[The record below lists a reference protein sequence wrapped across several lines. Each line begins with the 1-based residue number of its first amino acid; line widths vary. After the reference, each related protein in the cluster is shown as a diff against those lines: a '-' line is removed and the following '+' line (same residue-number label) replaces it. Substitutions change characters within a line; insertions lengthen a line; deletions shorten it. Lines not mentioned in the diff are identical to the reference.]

1 MNTRLQVEHPVT
13 EAITGLDLVGLQL
26 DVAAGRPLPFAQE
39 DVRAAGHAIEV
50 RVYAED
56 PANGFLPVTGTP
68 TRVRWDGD
76 VRVESALEAGVA
88 VGTAYDPML
97 AKVIAR
103 GPTREAARAALV
115 TALDDSAI
123 FGLTTN
129 LGFLREL
136 IASEQFAAAEI
147 DTGWLDRHP
156 GAFATGDVITAA
168 FGAGW
173 ARVRAATV
181 DASDPFGCGDAWR
194 LGEPPAPVR
203 VEFEHGGERMVLA
216 VDRVRG
222 RIAHEGEEVVVV
234 ALREEADRLLLELDG
249 VRHEFHVEVGGDAV
263 QVVHRGS
270 LFEFREP
277 LARADRTGG
286 SADGALL
293 APMPGTVLRVS
304 VAPGAEVSHGDV
316 LLILEAMKME
326 LALTAPFD
334 GTVAEVKVG
343 EGDQVTARQLLVRV
357 AEGRADG

>member
-1 MNTRLQVEHPVT
+1 
-13 EAITGLDLVGLQL
+13 
-26 DVAAGRPLPFAQE
+26 
-39 DVRAAGHAIEV
+39 
-50 RVYAED
+50 
-56 PANGFLPVTGTP
+56 VTGTP
-68 TRVRWDGD
+68 TRVRWGGD
-76 VRVESALEAGVA
+76 ARVESALQPGIA

-103 GPTREAARAALV
+103 GPTREAARATLV
-115 TALDDSAI
+115 AALDDSAI

-129 LGFLREL
+129 LGFVREL
-136 IASEQFAAAEI
+136 VAAEQYAAAEV

-181 DASDPFGCGDAWR
+181 DTVDPFGCGDAWR

-203 VEFEHGGERMVLA
+203 VELEHGGERMVLA
-216 VDRVRG
+216 VDRTRG
-222 RIAHEGEEVVVV
+222 RIVHEGGETSVV
-234 ALREEADRLLLELDG
+234 ALHEEPGRLLLELDG
-249 VRHEFHVEVGGDAV
+249 VRHEFHVELGADAV

-277 LARADRTGG
+277 LARADRPEG

-304 VAPGAEVSHGDV
+304 AAPGVEVSQGDV

-326 LALTAPFD
+326 LALAAPFD

-357 AEGRADG
+357 AEGHGNADRTVEGPSDG